1 MFRISDSK
9 QFIGTT
15 VFYVH
20 IQCYL
25 ESNRALIFFL
35 LALGTQCLQLQ
46 QSRISLL
53 HFGGCIH
60 EYGGGDVQI
69 VLNFSMNEN
78 LQYECFQKNK

>member
-1 MFRISDSK
+1 MSI
-9 QFIGTT
+9 
-15 VFYVH
+15 
-20 IQCYL
+20 
-25 ESNRALIFFL
+25 
-35 LALGTQCLQLQ
+35 QLQ

-53 HFGGCIH
+53 HFGGCSH